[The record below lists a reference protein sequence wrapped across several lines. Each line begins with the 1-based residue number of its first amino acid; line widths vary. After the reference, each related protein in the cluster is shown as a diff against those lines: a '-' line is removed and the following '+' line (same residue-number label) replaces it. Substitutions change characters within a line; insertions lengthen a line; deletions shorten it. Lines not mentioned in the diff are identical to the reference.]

1 MASILAPRSRASGR
15 AGPRAAPRPPHA
27 LPGWPLGRS
36 TLRASRPML
45 PAPAPRW
52 HARPLLLIA
61 ARRLGAAYSGQVKS
75 SEYALGESAAVPT
88 AIVLANR
95 NYMNLL
101 ELPLLFYVA
110 CLMAFMT
117 VNTSSTLLTLAW
129 VYVALRVLHSL
140 IHVSYNRVLHRFI
153 VFAASNF
160 VLVFIWL
167 YLARSLLSQS

>member
-1 MASILAPRSRASGR
+1 MNSAYAMLWPIFALSG
-15 AGPRAAPRPPHA
+15 
-27 LPGWPLGRS
+27 W
-36 TLRASRPML
+36 TLCI
-45 PAPAPRW
+45 
-52 HARPLLLIA
+52 LLLLA
-61 ARRLGAAYSGQVKS
+61 ARRLRAAFAGQIKNS
-75 SEYALGESAAVPT
+75 AYALGESAAVPT

-117 VNTSSTLLTLAW
+117 LNTSSTLLTLAW
-129 VYVALRVLHSL
+129 IYVALRVLHSL

-160 VLVFIWL
+160 VLVFLWL
-167 YLARSLLSQS
+167 QLAGSLLIQS

>member
-1 MASILAPRSRASGR
+1 MLARSKLVRHKITPMNSAYAILWPVFAL
-15 AGPRAAPRPPHA
+15 AG
-27 LPGWPLGRS
+27 W
-36 TLRASRPML
+36 TLCI
-45 PAPAPRW
+45 
-52 HARPLLLIA
+52 LLLIA
-61 ARRLGAAYSGQVKS
+61 ARRLGAAYSGKVKD

-129 VYVALRVLHSL
+129 AYVALRVLHSL

-153 VFAASNF
+153 VFAGSNF

-167 YLARSLLSQS
+167 YLGRSLLSQS

>member
-1 MASILAPRSRASGR
+1 MLA
-15 AGPRAAPRPPHA
+15 
-27 LPGWPLGRS
+27 RS
-36 TLRASRPML
+36 TPARHKITPMNSAYAML
-45 PAPAPRW
+45 WPVFALAGW
-52 HARPLLLIA
+52 TLCILLLIA
-61 ARRLGAAYSGQVKS
+61 ARRLGAAYSGKVKD

-88 AIVLANR
+88 AVVLANR

-117 VNTSSTLLTLAW
+117 VNTSSSTLLTLAW
-129 VYVALRVLHSL
+129 AYVALRVLHSL

-153 VFAASNF
+153 VFAGSNF

-167 YLARSLLSQS
+167 YLGRSLLSQS